1 MARNPASQVGGLIMA
16 VNKRYAADGHKLREV
31 TSDDREKRRAQT
43 VKIMASTKSQVSAM
57 AEILGISVLE
67 LRRKY
72 RKELNSGHDYVYA
85 AVSMKLVSSAIGG
98 DIRAILAWLRQY
110 GGWQEVSR
118 RELTGKNG
126 EPISFRNL
134 DSSSILAV
142 IEALGKAGGT
152 GRGRGRDAPQIDA
165 RAGEVIDLDA
175 VSGPADES
183 LEE

>member
-1 MARNPASQVGGLIMA
+1 MADKKHFAP
-16 VNKRYAADGHKLREV
+16 DGHSLRKQ
-31 TSDDREKRRAQT
+31 TTDDLERKRIQSVR
-43 VKIMASTKSQVSAM
+43 IMASTKTQVSAM
-57 AEILGISVLE
+57 AELLGISVLE

-72 RKELNSGHDYVYA
+72 RKELNNGHDFVYA

-118 RELTGKNG
+118 RELTGRNG

-134 DSSSILAV
+134 DSTSILAV
-142 IEALGKAGGT
+142 IEALGKAGNS

-165 RAGEVIDLDA
+165 RAGEIIDLDS
-175 VSGPADES
+175 VSRTSDEGF
-183 LEE
+183 EE